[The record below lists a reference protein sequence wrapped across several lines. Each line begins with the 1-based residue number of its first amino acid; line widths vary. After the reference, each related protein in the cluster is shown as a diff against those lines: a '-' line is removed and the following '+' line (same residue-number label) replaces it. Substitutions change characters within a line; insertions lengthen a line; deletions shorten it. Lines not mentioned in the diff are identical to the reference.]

1 MTLYSEPAERVTSH
15 GLSNRN
21 KVRIVFALTLSK
33 QRIDSNSNRNKSRGR
48 RISSSTVLEAPGEFS
63 TARQRVAVRFTRIQ
77 EPSAV
82 GLIGLRATRNN
93 VEDTKFE
100 RPEWIDEVT
109 GILETMNQGV
119 LVNDACSR
127 IVFANEIFQRMIG
140 RSAQELVGHVVTEFY
155 PPADV
160 PALVK
165 HIEHRQREGHS
176 QFEFFLPRPDGTRLP
191 VVVTAR
197 QIEDRDGGIFAVITA
212 TDITEQKRAE
222 NALREANVQLEQRHR
237 EIEEDLLLAARVQQ
251 SLAPRSI
258 VWGNGGV
265 ETFYQPVRTI
275 GGDFGLVTPGDDY
288 LSIMVCDVSGHGI
301 GSALVANRIYTET
314 MSQIE
319 SGAALG
325 PMLRHL
331 NRFVMHNI
339 GGTVF
344 YFTLAVARL
353 NRSGRLLEFAGAG
366 HPPAM
371 IVQPGETPRLLE
383 SRSAV
388 LGLLAD
394 AVDREAAV
402 EFPLHA
408 GDRVVIYTDGFTES
422 FNARSDMLG
431 VEGLSEIV
439 RETSKLP
446 LAQMKQEIVDRVAAW
461 RSGPAADDMSLVVV
475 EVM

>member
-1 MTLYSEPAERVTSH
+1 M
-15 GLSNRN
+15 
-21 KVRIVFALTLSK
+21 
-33 QRIDSNSNRNKSRGR
+33 
-48 RISSSTVLEAPGEFS
+48 
-63 TARQRVAVRFTRIQ
+63 
-77 EPSAV
+77 
-82 GLIGLRATRNN
+82 RNN
-93 VEDTKFE
+93 VEEAKFE
-100 RPEWIDEVT
+100 LPEWLDEVT
-109 GILETMNQGV
+109 GILETLNQGV
-119 LVNDACSR
+119 IINDACSR
-127 IVFANEIFQRMIG
+127 VLFANETFQRMIG
-140 RSAQELVGHVVTEFY
+140 RSAEELVGRLITEFY

-160 PALVK
+160 PALIDRIK
-165 HIEHRQREGHS
+165 RRENQGLS
-176 QFEFFLPRPDGTRLP
+176 QYEFFLPQPDGGRMP
-191 VVVTAR
+191 VLVTAR

-212 TDITEQKRAE
+212 TDISEQKRAE

-251 SLAPRSI
+251 SLAPSSI
-258 VWGNGGV
+258 RWGNGGV

-288 LSIMVCDVSGHGI
+288 LSVMVCDVSGHGI

-319 SGAALG
+319 RGTALG

-394 AVDREAAV
+394 AVDSEAAV
-402 EFPLHA
+402 EVPLDA

-422 FNARSDMLG
+422 FNAQSDMLG
-431 VEGLSEIV
+431 VEGFSDIV
-439 RETSKLP
+439 RETSTLP

-461 RSGPAADDMSLVVV
+461 RHGPAADDMSLVVV
-475 EVM
+475 EVS

>member
-1 MTLYSEPAERVTSH
+1 MKTRGKIRAGRDRLRSSH
-15 GLSNRN
+15 HIR
-21 KVRIVFALTLSK
+21 RWF
-33 QRIDSNSNRNKSRGR
+33 GR
-48 RISSSTVLEAPGEFS
+48 D
-63 TARQRVAVRFTRIQ
+63 
-77 EPSAV
+77 
-82 GLIGLRATRNN
+82 N
-93 VEDTKFE
+93 VEETKFE
-100 RPEWIDEVT
+100 RPDWLDEVT

-119 LVNDACSR
+119 IINDACAK
-127 IVFANEIFQRMIG
+127 IIFANSLFLRMIG
-140 RSAQELVGHVVTEFY
+140 RRAHEILGHLVTELYPPEAVPTLVGH
-155 PPADV
+155 
-160 PALVK
+160 
-165 HIEHRQREGHS
+165 IERRQREGLT
-176 QFEFFLPRPDGTRLP
+176 QFEFFLPQSDGGRLP
-191 VVVTAR
+191 VLVTAR
-197 QIEDRDGGIFAVITA
+197 QIEDHDGALFAVVTA
-212 TDITEQKRAE
+212 TDITEQKRTE
-222 NALREANVQLEQRHR
+222 NALREANAQLEQRHR

-251 SLAPRSI
+251 SLAPKSI

-275 GGDFGLVTPGDDY
+275 GGDFGLVTPGEDY

-319 SGAALG
+319 SGAALA

-371 IVQPGETPRLLE
+371 IVQPGEAPRLLE

-388 LGLLAD
+388 LGLLED

-402 EFPLHA
+402 EVPLAA
-408 GDRVVIYTDGFTES
+408 GDRVVIYTDGFSET
-422 FNARSDMLG
+422 FNAQSDMLG
-431 VEGLSEIV
+431 VEGLSDIV

-446 LAQMKQEIVDRVAAW
+446 LAEMKQEIVDRVAAW

-475 EVM
+475 EVS